1 MIGGASGDVREPG
14 PAGQDV
20 REPLISGGSQTRIE
34 GPAGLAP
41 SDEQCPATALLGDR
55 GSDLE
60 DLLHEALAAHETH
73 VAHKAVA
80 AHEAHK
86 SDDTCVGWQL
96 QDRSQLTC
104 RFRPSAR

>member
-20 REPLISGGSQTRIE
+20 REPLISAGSQTRIE
-34 GPAGLAP
+34 GPAGLSP
-41 SDEQCPATALLGDR
+41 SHEQCPATALIGSH

-60 DLLHEALAAHETH
+60 GPLHEARAVHEAHITH
-73 VAHKAVA
+73 EARV

-86 SDDTCVGWQL
+86 SDDTCVGW
-96 QDRSQLTC
+96 
-104 RFRPSAR
+104 